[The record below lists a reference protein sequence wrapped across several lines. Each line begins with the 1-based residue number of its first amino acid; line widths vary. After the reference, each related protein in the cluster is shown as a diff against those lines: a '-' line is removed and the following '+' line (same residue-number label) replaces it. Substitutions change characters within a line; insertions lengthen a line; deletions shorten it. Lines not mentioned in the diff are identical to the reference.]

1 LRKKKKQNSIIMSD
15 LMFNNDQNQ
24 EFLTDEQI
32 RKACPVAFTEKASTE
47 VSKHY
52 THIPTNRVIDDMRE
66 LGWGVIQAQQVAA
79 RKNATKGYQKHM
91 IVFRHPDL
99 IVEGKDG
106 DNVWPQIIM
115 TNSHDGKNSFSFQ
128 AGMYRFVCSNG
139 LVIADQEFGKMR
151 IRHMGYDFNT
161 LRETINEMVEK
172 LPLTVESM
180 NQFKNTELSE
190 PQKYDLARKAL
201 ETRLKVHENQ
211 KVDQV
216 YKIDLDAFLKPVRK
230 EDSGNDLWSVFNLV
244 QEKVVEGDFE
254 YISGV
259 KLRKARK
266 IKNFKQDLDVNQK
279 LFEVA
284 KEFAA

>member
-1 LRKKKKQNSIIMSD
+1 MND
-15 LMFNNDQNQ
+15 LMFNNDQKNT

-32 RKACPVAFTEKASTE
+32 QKVCPVAFGEKASHE

-115 TNSHDGKNSFSFQ
+115 TNSHDGKNAFSFQ

-151 IRHMGYDFNT
+151 IRHMGYDFDT

-180 NQFKNTELSE
+180 NKFKNTELSE

-201 ETRLKVHENQ
+201 ETRLKVQKDQ

-230 EDSGNDLWSVFNLV
+230 EDAGNDLWSVFNLV

>member
-1 LRKKKKQNSIIMSD
+1 MSD
-15 LMFNNDQNQ
+15 LMFSHNESQ

-32 RKACPVAFTEKASTE
+32 REVCPVAFTEKASNE

-52 THIPTNRVIDDMRE
+52 THIPTNQVINDMRE
-66 LGWGVIQAQQVAA
+66 LGWGVIGAKQVAA

-91 IVFRHPDL
+91 IIFRHPDL
-99 IVEGKDG
+99 LVEGQDG

-115 TNSHDGKNSFSFQ
+115 TNSHDGKNSFTFQ
-128 AGMYRFVCSNG
+128 AGMYRLVCSNG
-139 LVIADQEFGKMR
+139 LVIADQEFGSMK
-151 IRHMGYDFNT
+151 IRHMGYDFDT

-180 NQFKNTELSE
+180 NKFKQTELTQ

-201 ETRLKVHENQ
+201 ATRFKMKENQ
-211 KVDQV
+211 KVDQI
-216 YKIDLDAFLKPVRK
+216 YRIDLDEFLKPVRK
-230 EDSGNDLWSVFNLV
+230 EDAGNDLWSVFNLV

-254 YISGV
+254 YVSGV
-259 KLRKARK
+259 EMRKARK
-266 IKNFKQDLDVNQK
+266 IKNFKQDLDVNKK

-284 KEFAA
+284 KEFVA

>member
-1 LRKKKKQNSIIMSD
+1 MSD
-15 LMFNNDQNQ
+15 LMFTNDGNQ
-24 EFLTDEQI
+24 EFLNDEQI
-32 RKACPVAFTEKASTE
+32 RKACPVAFSEKASNE

-99 IVEGKDG
+99 MVEGQDG

-115 TNSHDGKNSFSFQ
+115 TNSHDGKNSFTFQ
-128 AGMYRFVCSNG
+128 AGMYRLVCSNG
-139 LVIADQEFGKMR
+139 LVIADQEFGSMK
-151 IRHMGYDFNT
+151 IRHMGYDFDT

-180 NQFKNTELSE
+180 NKFKNTELTK

-201 ETRLKVHENQ
+201 ATRFKLQKDQ

-216 YKIDLDAFLKPVRK
+216 YKIDLDEFLKPVRK
-230 EDSGNDLWSVFNLV
+230 EDAGDDLWSVFNLV

-259 KLRKARK
+259 RLRKARK

>member
-1 LRKKKKQNSIIMSD
+1 MSD
-15 LMFNNDQNQ
+15 LMFDSKVDNG
-24 EFLTDEQI
+24 FMTREQI
-32 RKACPVAFTEKASTE
+32 KEACPVAFAETPSAE

-52 THIPTNRVIDDMRE
+52 THIPTDRVIDDME
-66 LGWGVIQAQQVAA
+66 KLGWGVITAQQVSA
-79 RKNATKGYQKHM
+79 RKKDTKGFQKHM
-91 IVFRHPDL
+91 LVFRHPDL
-99 IVEGKDG
+99 MVEGKDG

-115 TNSHDGKNSFSFQ
+115 TNSHDGKNAFTFQ

-151 IRHMGYDFNT
+151 IRHMGYDFET
-161 LRETINEMVEK
+161 LRGTINEMVEK

-180 NQFKNTELSE
+180 NKFKQTELTK

-201 ETRLKVHENQ
+201 ATRFKVQ
-211 KVDQV
+211 KDQKIDQV
-216 YKIDLDAFLKPVRK
+216 YKIDLDAFLTPVRK
-230 EDSGNDLWSVFNLV
+230 EDEGNDLWSVFNLV
-244 QEKVVEGDFE
+244 QERVVTGDFD
-254 YISGV
+254 YVSGV
-259 KLRKARK
+259 KMRKARE